1 MKRTAALMLAALTV
15 ALLAATCC
23 VPASALDMSASTVN
37 ISSAA
42 DLIAL
47 AEYVNTHS
55 ENKNDYSATAGKTF
69 VLTTDIDLNPGMDV
83 TALKE
88 GEKPVVW
95 DGIRTFGGTFEGNS
109 HTIKGLYNDGTFD
122 YTTSDGAGAL
132 SLCLRCRDSR
142 SQCGKE
148 LSEGYSEMPR
158 YCCGAYPHGRQDRYR
173 QRSCK

>member
-1 MKRTAALMLAALTV
+1 
-15 ALLAATCC
+15 
-23 VPASALDMSASTVN
+23 MSASTVN

-109 HTIKGLYNDGTFD
+109 HTIKGDVY
-122 YTTSDGAGAL
+122 
-132 SLCLRCRDSR
+132 
-142 SQCGKE
+142 K
-148 LSEGYSEMPR
+148 
-158 YCCGAYPHGRQDRYR
+158 RQGGNREYRGYR
-173 QRSCK
+173 QRYRWRWACMESRYHRRQKIFLRSDI